1 MNTPS
6 CCGSCRQGR
15 EKCLTP
21 SACHLPEPSTLQRI
35 NLFALLVWLTAM
47 LTIAFLGA
55 FLIGVG
61 YAVWPVLVA
70 ALS

>member
-1 MNTPS
+1 MTEEQDKPVV
-6 CCGSCRQGR
+6 
-15 EKCLTP
+15 
-21 SACHLPEPSTLQRI
+21 SAEGTV
-35 NLFALLVWLTAM
+35 NLFALLVFLTAV
-47 LTIAFLGA
+47 LSIAFLGA